1 MSESKLREYIREIIR
16 EIQRELDE
24 TTTTASVDGY
34 QTPFAFSGGRKKDK
48 KKQKDIIDASGY
60 EEVK

>member
-1 MSESKLREYIREIIR
+1 MLENKLREYIREIVR
-16 EIQRELDE
+16 EIQRELVE

-34 QTPFAFSGGRKKDK
+34 QTPFAFSGGRAKDK
-48 KKQKDIIDASGY
+48 KKKKDIIDASGY